1 MAEHAAVELSEVKAD
16 LVDIEAAK
24 NSVDASGAKTCD
36 IFEHKLTHEQLAT
49 TLETS
54 LDGGLT
60 EAEALIRH
68 ERDGPNSLTPVEGVW
83 WFWKAVAH
91 VAGGFS
97 LLLWAGSVMCF
108 AVYGVHGAVADL
120 TLGIVLAVVVTAT
133 GIFSYYQEV
142 KSDNV
147 LASLLEMAPDTC
159 YVKRDGEWKHTNA
172 TVLVKGD
179 VVKLENGKKVPA
191 DVIVLMSHGVKVDN
205 SSLTGESEPIKRITE
220 CTDADRPTSSKNVAF
235 YGTNIVEGA
244 GLGVVVR
251 IGDHTTMG
259 KIAASVQLTEKPE
272 ALMKAEIERFVHI
285 ITFIALTIG
294 LIFFIFAATSGYKIL
309 DAIVFTI
316 GIIVAN
322 VPEGLLATVTVAL
335 TITAERMAEKKV
347 LVKSTL
353 IVETLGSITCI
364 ASDKTGT
371 LTQNRMSVR
380 NAIYPDG
387 TVRVTQHP
395 RRRSIKEEPV
405 PLKMSAEDE
414 PFRPYYTRLIEIAA
428 ICNHANF
435 DERNVDILQRTTDGD
450 ASESALLKFA
460 HSNANS
466 DEIRK
471 TYDEVACV
479 SFNSTNKF
487 MVTIHTIKD
496 SSDYRVCI
504 KGAPERVMGRCSS
517 YTDTKNGKVN
527 QLTPEIRD
535 AIVESNTKLAK
546 NGERVLA
553 FGQQIIKGFPA
564 GFEFETE
571 NIDKCNFPMDGFEF
585 AGMLSLED
593 PPREQVPAAVQ
604 SCHEASITVI
614 MVTGD
619 HPLTGRS
626 IAAQI
631 GILSEADGGQ
641 NTPIYDTKADPAVRN
656 DESKTGVVVIGDQLA
671 ELGDADWDYIL
682 TRKGIVFARTLPTQK
697 QDIVER
703 LQNPDGLDHVV
714 SVTGDGVNDS
724 PALKAARVGIAM
736 GSGSE
741 VAKEAAD
748 LILLDDDFSS
758 IVKGIEEGRLIFS
771 NLKKSIAYTLTSNIP
786 EIIPFLAQIVF
797 KMPLGMTT
805 IMILCVDL
813 GTDILPAI
821 SFAYETSESDI
832 MRIPPRDRHN
842 DKLVT
847 GTLISFSY
855 LQIGIIQAMCAF
867 TVFFEN
873 LKRAGY
879 TTDFI
884 LNGKAGFD
892 WSNDEAT
899 MCFENSKV
907 VGGCATFAERSF
919 HLREAQTA
927 FLASIVMCQIG
938 CGLACKTRLAST
950 LTHGM
955 HNMVFNCGVLQESS
969 LIVIL
974 VYVPFIQS
982 AFNTENLGIED
993 WLVALPFSIFLF
1005 AYDEC
1010 RKLWMRSN
1018 PNHWFKEWLY
1028 Y

>member
-1 MAEHAAVELSEVKAD
+1 
-16 LVDIEAAK
+16 
-24 NSVDASGAKTCD
+24 
-36 IFEHKLTHEQLAT
+36 LA
-49 TLETS
+49 
-54 LDGGLT
+54 
-60 EAEALIRH
+60 
-68 ERDGPNSLTPVEGVW
+68 
-83 WFWKAVAH
+83 
-91 VAGGFS
+91 
-97 LLLWAGSVMCF
+97 
-108 AVYGVHGAVADL
+108 
-120 TLGIVLAVVVTAT
+120 
-133 GIFSYYQEV
+133 
-142 KSDNV
+142 
-147 LASLLEMAPDTC
+147 MAPHET
-159 YVKRDGEWKHTNA
+159 YVKRNGEWHVVNA
-172 TVLVKGD
+172 EILVKGD
-179 VVKLENGKKVPA
+179 IVKLENGKKVPA
-191 DVIVLMSHGVKVDN
+191 DVIILQSHGVKVDN
-205 SSLTGESEPIKRITE
+205 SSLTGESEPIKRTVE
-220 CTDADRPTSSKNVAF
+220 CTDPDRPTASKNVAF

-244 GLGVVVR
+244 GIGVVVR

-259 KIAASVQLTEKPE
+259 KIAKSVQETEKPE
-272 ALMKAEIERFVHI
+272 ALMKYEIERFVQI
-285 ITFIALTIG
+285 ISVIAMSIG
-294 LIFFIFAATSGYKIL
+294 IVFLICALAMGYETL

-335 TITAERMAEKKV
+335 TITAERMASKNV

-405 PLKMSAEDE
+405 PLKMTAADE
-414 PFRPYYTRLIEIAA
+414 PFLPYYSRLCEIAA

-435 DERNVDILQRTTDGD
+435 DDREVDILLRTTDGD

-460 HSNANS
+460 HSNMNS
-466 DEIRK
+466 DECRK
-471 TYDEVACV
+471 KHNEVACV

-487 MVTIHTIKD
+487 MVTIHSIEG

-504 KGAPERVMGRCSS
+504 KGAPERVMGRCST
-517 YTDTKNGKVN
+517 YTDTKTGKVN
-527 QLTPEIRD
+527 PLDDTVKA

-553 FGQQIIKGFPA
+553 FGEQIIKGFPA
-564 GFEFETE
+564 DFEFETE
-571 NIDKCNFPMDGFEF
+571 DITKTNFPMDGFLF
-585 AGMLSLED
+585 CGMLSLED
-593 PPREQVPAAVQ
+593 PPREQVPAAVA
-604 SCHEASITVI
+604 SCHDASIRVI

-631 GILSEADGGQ
+631 GILPEADGGQ
-641 NTPIYDTKADPAVRN
+641 NAPIYDTNLPKEQRN
-656 DESKTGVVVIGDQLA
+656 DETKTGVVVVGDQLVHLD
-671 ELGDADWDYIL
+671 EDDWDYVL
-682 TRKGIVFARTLPTQK
+682 SRHGIVFARTLPTQK

-703 LQNPDGLDHVV
+703 LQMSVEEGGHDEVV
-714 SVTGDGVNDS
+714 AVTGDGVNDS

-786 EIIPFLAQIVF
+786 EIIPFLAQIVL

-805 IMILCVDL
+805 IMILCIDL

-821 SFAYETSESDI
+821 SFAYEFSESDI
-832 MRIPPRDRHN
+832 MSQPPRNRHT

-855 LQIGIIQAMCAF
+855 LQIGIIQAMCSF

-873 LKRAGY
+873 LKRNGFS
-879 TTDFI
+879 TDFI
-884 LNGKAGFD
+884 LTGGGGFK
-892 WSNDEAT
+892 WSDKEAT
-899 MCFENSKV
+899 MCFTNDKV
-907 VGGCATFAERSF
+907 PSGCADFEYREHA
-919 HLREAQTA
+919 LREAQTA

-938 CGLACKTRLAST
+938 CGLACKTRIQSLFN
-950 LTHGM
+950 HGM
-955 HNMVFNCGVLQESS
+955 ANMVFNCGVVQEVS
-969 LIVIL
+969 LIFIL
-974 VYVPFIQS
+974 VYVPFIQY
-982 AFNTENLGIED
+982 AFNTENIAFVD
-993 WLVALPFSIFLF
+993 WVTALPFSVFLF
-1005 AYDEC
+1005 CYDEG
-1010 RKLWMRSN
+1010 RKYWMRSN
-1018 PNHWFKEWLY
+1018 PDHWFREWIFY
-1028 Y
+1028 